1 MVSDPDRYDYSPIV
15 TRPPLALPNN
25 ARVAI
30 WVLPNVEFYEY
41 QPPKNAQRDPWPQK
55 PHPDLLNYSRRDWG
69 NRRGVWRMFD
79 LFDKYDI
86 RGTVSLNAA
95 VFDHFP
101 EIAEAME
108 ARHWDYMSHGIYN
121 TRYAFGMSE
130 DQEREMIQEV
140 IAIVKKY
147 TGKMIS
153 GWFGPALS
161 TTLATPDLVA
171 EAGIKYWVDYFH
183 DDEPTE
189 IKVRS
194 GRLMSIPYSIEI
206 NDAGVM
212 GAGHTGESFGRMI
225 RDQFDVLYAEGA
237 TNPKIM
243 AICLHPFLTHTPSR
257 EKYLDAAFAHIRSHK
272 DVWFTTGEEI
282 ADNYYAN
289 GYGLRGT
296 LAKTAVP
303 A

>member
-1 MVSDPDRYDYSPIV
+1 
-15 TRPPLALPNN
+15 PLALPDN

-41 QPPKNAQRDPWPQK
+41 QPPKNPQRDPWPQK
-55 PHPDLLNYSRRDWG
+55 PHPDLFNYSRRDWG

-95 VFDHFP
+95 VFDH
-101 EIAEAME
+101 
-108 ARHWDYMSHGIYN
+108 
-121 TRYAFGMSE
+121 
-130 DQEREMIQEV
+130 
-140 IAIVKKY
+140 
-147 TGKMIS
+147 
-153 GWFGPALS
+153 
-161 TTLATPDLVA
+161 
-171 EAGIKYWVDYFH
+171 FH

-225 RDQFDVLYAEGA
+225 RDQFDVLYAEGETA
-237 TNPKIM
+237 PKVM

-257 EKYLDAAFAHIRSHK
+257 EKYLD
-272 DVWFTTGEEI
+272 
-282 ADNYYAN
+282 
-289 GYGLRGT
+289 
-296 LAKTAVP
+296 
-303 A
+303 